1 MRFKRLLAGV
11 MAFVF
16 SLNMSHINV
25 NAEEKSGK
33 IIGEKEKTAIV
44 LKKEDITKDESIDE
58 STAKKVLMKAAN
70 ITKKVVSFG
79 SDLGLSVIKKIPI
92 IIISLIKYMAVGW
105 CIVCGGV
112 LCWVFVGERMVE
124 KHASKKNTKNFS
136 KQRDGYRP
144 LNFENFKK

>member
-33 IIGEKEKTAIV
+33 IIDEKEKAVIV

-58 STAKKVLMKAAN
+58 STAKKFFVKAADGTVYIAKTAGSVVKFVLKEFLRGALVVAGAAFMALCLFASSAYMIIKIN
-70 ITKKVVSFG
+70 ENVRNKQSNPFGYLYKQWCEFKQTAVPKK
-79 SDLGLSVIKKIPI
+79 GL
-92 IIISLIKYMAVGW
+92 
-105 CIVCGGV
+105 
-112 LCWVFVGERMVE
+112 F
-124 KHASKKNTKNFS
+124 
-136 KQRDGYRP
+136 
-144 LNFENFKK
+144 

>member
-44 LKKEDITKDESIDE
+44 LKKEDITKGEAIDE
-58 STAKKVLMKAAN
+58 STAKK
-70 ITKKVVSFG
+70 F
-79 SDLGLSVIKKIPI
+79 
-92 IIISLIKYMAVGW
+92 
-105 CIVCGGV
+105 
-112 LCWVFVGERMVE
+112 F
-124 KHASKKNTKNFS
+124 
-136 KQRDGYRP
+136 KQIDGYMP
-144 LNFENFKK
+144 VKFENFKK